1 MKWDL
6 IGGYT
11 MGYYTVVI
19 VTWQIGNTQYEVIV
33 TMGYLLYSCYKLR
46 FNRVLEIQYGVI
58 VTMGY
63 YTVVI
68 VTDDGLMLL

>member
-1 MKWDL
+1 
-6 IGGYT
+6 
-11 MGYYTVVI
+11 
-19 VTWQIGNTQYEVIV
+19 
-33 TMGYLLYSCYKLR
+33 MGYLLYSCYKLR